1 MRTAIVVRN
10 KTIVLRLKR
19 DVKRYLWIGG
29 SMGTILRIRS
39 PQGDGVQGD
48 APAGGAAANTDSAK
62 QYVER
67 VVKLIPTEVVG
78 VYLVG
83 KAAIETRFTDKA
95 DQSQG
100 LFSET
105 TYWIGWTLFCF
116 FAVIASRAWAT
127 SDQNTPVEKPAV
139 AIAAVSFL
147 VWVYS
152 LGDVFKIVAVRN
164 HALWDSL
171 LAMLL
176 VFAWTL
182 IVPLIYRER

>member
-1 MRTAIVVRN
+1 
-10 KTIVLRLKR
+10 
-19 DVKRYLWIGG
+19 
-29 SMGTILRIRS
+29 MGTILRIRS
-39 PQGDGVQGD
+39 LRENAIQGD
-48 APAGGAAANTDSAK
+48 APAGGGGAPPNSAK

-67 VVKLIPTEVVG
+67 VVKLIPSEVVG

-83 KAAIETRFTDKA
+83 KAGIQTKFADRTDH
-95 DQSQG
+95 SQD
-100 LFSET
+100 LFSES

-116 FAVIASRAWAT
+116 LAVIAVRAWAT

-147 VWVYS
+147 IWVYS
-152 LGDVFKIVAVRN
+152 LGDAFKFISVRN
-164 HALWDSL
+164 HSIWDSL

-182 IVPLIYRER
+182 MVPLIYREKQP

>member
-1 MRTAIVVRN
+1 V
-10 KTIVLRLKR
+10 
-19 DVKRYLWIGG
+19 
-29 SMGTILRIRS
+29 STILRIRS
-39 PQGDGVQGD
+39 PQDGGVQGD
-48 APAGGAAANTDSAK
+48 APGGGGGGGSDSAK
-62 QYVER
+62 QYVDR

-83 KAAIETRFTDKA
+83 KAAIETRFTEKA

-105 TYWIGWTLFCF
+105 TYWIGWTVFCF
-116 FAVIASRAWAT
+116 LAVIASRSWAT

-147 VWVYS
+147 VWIYS
-152 LGDVFKIVAVRN
+152 LGDVFKIVEVRN
-164 HALWDSL
+164 HAIWDSL

-182 IVPLIYRER
+182 IVPLVYRER